1 MFLLYYIS
9 LYTNENILLL
19 YIPMLNDYLFTEFNM
34 YLKLPATVALLLV
47 LLLFELADLF
57 LGGIPLLYGEHV
69 RARKQ
74 SNFKSCRDVLG

>member
-1 MFLLYYIS
+1 MGFLRWDLDDKPV
-9 LYTNENILLL
+9 E
-19 YIPMLNDYLFTEFNM
+19 P
-34 YLKLPATVALLLV
+34 LKLPATVALLLV

-69 RARKQ
+69 RARKR